1 MAPSRA
7 FGPSAVP
14 EESCRNWHPSLIIA
28 CEAKETMIEI
38 QCKRPGD
45 ADFITIGFDSS
56 EPYLDSR
63 APVVAGQPEVRQYRA
78 RYHDGTGPIGI
89 WSDIV
94 SATAQP

>member
-1 MAPSRA
+1 M
-7 FGPSAVP
+7 
-14 EESCRNWHPSLIIA
+14 IQIA
-28 CEAKETMIEI
+28 CR
-38 QCKRPGD
+38 RPGD

-78 RYHDGTGPIGI
+78 RYHDTSGPIGT

>member
-1 MAPSRA
+1 
-7 FGPSAVP
+7 
-14 EESCRNWHPSLIIA
+14 
-28 CEAKETMIEI
+28 MIEI

>member
-1 MAPSRA
+1 MNEMQS
-7 FGPSAVP
+7 
-14 EESCRNWHPSLIIA
+14 
-28 CEAKETMIEI
+28 
-38 QCKRPGD
+38 KRTRD
-45 ADFITIGFDSS
+45 ADLGAIGFDSS

-78 RYHDGTGPIGI
+78 RYLDAGGPIGI